1 MHEQLQDITHL
12 IAFGCLLLMLLTG
25 IAHYSRRSR
34 LPAEA
39 WTLIIGLGAGLT
51 AKFTAFDLT
60 PYAVFSPGVILVGIL
75 PLLIFA
81 SGRKIR
87 PAALKGE
94 ALEISYL
101 ALPGVVLTAVL
112 FGWSMSWI
120 LDIPLLPGL
129 VLGAA
134 IGASDPAAVVSIF
147 QRFGLPERLN
157 LIVEGESLF
166 NDGTTV
172 VVFSVITGLA
182 LEGGGFNLF
191 HTLGGLGWA
200 VLAAIPIGLLLG
212 RLGAEIL
219 RIWHEHHI
227 FFTTSMSIILAYGSF
242 ILAEEF
248 LRVSGVIC
256 VLMAALMY
264 AHSWQSAAPDKQ
276 TTDKV
281 MIMGSFWDYI
291 AQTLTGFLFFMLGVA
306 VGTHEFVV
314 TLWSMM
320 AAVFLLFLSRMII
333 VYGGFGILRIF
344 RIKLSLFWQT
354 TIMLSGLRGP
364 VSAALILT
372 LPESFPYKGEFQC
385 LAFVVITASL
395 ILQPLLIQALLH
407 KASAAEHRQVQD

>member
-1 MHEQLQDITHL
+1 M

-51 AKFTAFDLT
+51 AKFTAFDLI
-60 PYAVFSPGVILVGIL
+60 PYALFSLGVILVGIL

-87 PAALKGE
+87 PAVLKAD

-182 LEGGGFNLF
+182 LEEGSSIFSTLWVN
-191 HTLGGLGWA
+191 LGG
-200 VLAAIPIGLLLG
+200 
-212 RLGAEIL
+212 R
-219 RIWHEHHI
+219 
-227 FFTTSMSIILAYGSF
+227 F
-242 ILAEEF
+242 
-248 LRVSGVIC
+248 
-256 VLMAALMY
+256 
-264 AHSWQSAAPDKQ
+264 
-276 TTDKV
+276 
-281 MIMGSFWDYI
+281 
-291 AQTLTGFLFFMLGVA
+291 
-306 VGTHEFVV
+306 
-314 TLWSMM
+314 
-320 AAVFLLFLSRMII
+320 
-333 VYGGFGILRIF
+333 
-344 RIKLSLFWQT
+344 
-354 TIMLSGLRGP
+354 
-364 VSAALILT
+364 
-372 LPESFPYKGEFQC
+372 
-385 LAFVVITASL
+385 
-395 ILQPLLIQALLH
+395 
-407 KASAAEHRQVQD
+407 